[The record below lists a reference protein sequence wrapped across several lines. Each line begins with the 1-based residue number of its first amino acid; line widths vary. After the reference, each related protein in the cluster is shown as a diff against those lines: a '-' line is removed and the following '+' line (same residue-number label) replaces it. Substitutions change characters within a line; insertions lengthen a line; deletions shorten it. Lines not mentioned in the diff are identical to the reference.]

1 MEDKL
6 YSNNMNYE
14 EDIRIDESALDV
26 EWLDQPSL
34 MMKYARNAAE
44 ARLELDRAKEALEL
58 AKAELD
64 REVRSN
70 PEAFGMEKLT
80 ESAVQNTIILQEAY
94 IGANDNFIQAK
105 FKADI
110 AQGAVRAFDARKD
123 ALENLGRLLG
133 LQYFAGPKMP
143 RDLLEEREQRNKEL
157 NVKVGNKMSRRTK

>member
-1 MEDKL
+1 MVA
-6 YSNNMNYE
+6 MNYE

-58 AKAELD
+58 TKAELD